1 MKWMPPAALRALFS
15 GCPAVLTKL
24 GDSAFR
30 PDGAAAYDTVSLLG
44 GVERPPPNPDPV
56 PVPLKGATATVPI
69 MEAARPHPSGGHLW
83 CIDDSVIITCL
94 KVIRADAVEVTDLDT
109 AAVWRAFHDMGV
121 RGAAAAAG
129 AIAATYPKS
138 KVRPASPLDSGG
150 PSRDAVFERLAN
162 AAGLS
167 IREADLMADRGTSE
181 CPLLRRVMGDVYGGR
196 VVPVTAALIVV
207 HFGKAPR
214 PVALRAAWL
223 LPPTRPILFATKK
236 DTTGDAPIRV
246 TPRLI
251 HLPATSPIDPGCAPW
266 SRPLEVPA
274 LAPLAMFAGW
284 SQRTNNP

>member
-44 GVERPPPNPDPV
+44 GVERPPQNPDPV

-129 AIAATYPKS
+129 AIATSDPTDPTALLAP
-138 KVRPASPLDSGG
+138 PLKAAGSAG
-150 PSRDAVFERLAN
+150 SAAERTRDALFERLAN
-162 AAGLS
+162 GAGLS
-167 IREADLMADRGTSE
+167 ARGSELMADRGTSE
-181 CPLLRRVMGDVYGGR
+181 CPLLRRVMADVYSGR

-207 HFGKAPR
+207 SSGGAPR
-214 PVALRAAWL
+214 PVALRASWL
-223 LPPTRPILFATKK
+223 LPPTRPILLATKK
-236 DTTGDAPIRV
+236 LIGV

-251 HLPATSPIDPGCAPW
+251 HLPATTPDDPGCPIPW
-266 SRPLEVPA
+266 RCPHWP
-274 LAPLAMFAGW
+274 P
-284 SQRTNNP
+284 